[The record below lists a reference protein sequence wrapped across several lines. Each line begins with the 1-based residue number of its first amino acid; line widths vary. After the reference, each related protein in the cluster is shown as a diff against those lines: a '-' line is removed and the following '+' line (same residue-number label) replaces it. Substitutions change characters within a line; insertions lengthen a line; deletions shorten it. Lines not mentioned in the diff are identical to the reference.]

1 MRRFYVL
8 IAGAVMASGSA
19 ILYLFPPGPGSF
31 YPPCPFYFLTGLY
44 CPGCGSTR
52 CLHSLAH
59 GKLYQAAAYN
69 VLLVLAL
76 PFLLAWGANC
86 VFTFGKAHESA
97 QTRPLPAWLI
107 YSICVVLV
115 AYWILRNV
123 PYAPF
128 DWLAPHSLDG

>member
-1 MRRFYVL
+1 MRRLYLL
-8 IAGAVMASGSA
+8 IVGTVVAAGGA
-19 ILYLFPPGPGSF
+19 ILYLFPPGSGSF

-59 GKLYQAAAYN
+59 GKLFQAAAYN

-76 PFLLAWGANC
+76 PFLLAWAANYVWTGRKNTGA
-86 VFTFGKAHESA
+86 VPS
-97 QTRPLPAWLI
+97 RPLPAWAI
-107 YSICVVLV
+107 YSICAILV
-115 AYWILRNV
+115 AYWVLRNV

-128 DWLAPHSLDG
+128 DWLAPHSLP